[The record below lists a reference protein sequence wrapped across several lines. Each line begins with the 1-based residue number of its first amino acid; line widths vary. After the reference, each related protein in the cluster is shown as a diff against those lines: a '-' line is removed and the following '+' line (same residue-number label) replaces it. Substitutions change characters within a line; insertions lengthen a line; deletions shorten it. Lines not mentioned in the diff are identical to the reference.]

1 MSDQTG
7 PDGEW
12 PEADID
18 ERLAE
23 VAELFGTD
31 GPPDLD
37 DIAGPVHW
45 PDVAA
50 VDATQEW
57 ESLRRWVDQLIGR
70 FAHLDHHVIPLCW
83 WRHNGHVE
91 ALAALRDHERV
102 CYAESSPATAAVDWH
117 RAFRDIE
124 ARLREWTGILVLRIN
139 PRPPTATR
147 TCRRRRRMGPFRRRR
162 RRRSQSSRPRP
173 RPQRRMTPS
182 RSLTRAVVRGG
193 SRPVAV
199 KTKWPV
205 RHRCGHQVDWDLS
218 RKLPAKRAGFAHWLA
233 QRDCTRCWWAKR
245 RMPDRKDRAIWRA
258 QRAAQATAAIGEW
271 ETSAQM
277 PPLQGSDKAVAWATR
292 VRHHLVTAAY
302 QSHRVDDD
310 IARADRAAQLERS
323 ARRVTCAAWWIDQR
337 ESDPAALAALLANML
352 TAAPESNRHGS
363 D

>member
-124 ARLREWTGILVLRIN
+124 ARLREWTGILSCGSIHDPRLR
-139 PRPPTATR
+139 PE
-147 TCRRRRRMGPFRRRR
+147 
-162 RRRSQSSRPRP
+162 
-173 RPQRRMTPS
+173 
-182 RSLTRAVVRGG
+182 
-193 SRPVAV
+193 
-199 KTKWPV
+199 
-205 RHRCGHQVDWDLS
+205 
-218 RKLPAKRAGFAHWLA
+218 RAG
-233 QRDCTRCWWAKR
+233 
-245 RMPDRKDRAIWRA
+245 
-258 QRAAQATAAIGEW
+258 
-271 ETSAQM
+271 
-277 PPLQGSDKAVAWATR
+277 
-292 VRHHLVTAAY
+292 
-302 QSHRVDDD
+302 DDD
-310 IARADRAAQLERS
+310 EWARFVDGDVAARNQ
-323 ARRVTCAAWWIDQR
+323 
-337 ESDPAALAALLANML
+337 AALDHAL
-352 TAAPESNRHGS
+352 S
-363 D
+363 DE